1 MAVTHDP
8 ISTCRRP
15 PQHTQHLSTSSS
27 VRPHDLTSKHITHK
41 HYDQGGHYTLIVV
54 SDDFK
59 NISLLERHKIIYN
72 ILNGMLKNEIH
83 ALSITAKTIDEYQ
96 TKY

>member
-1 MAVTHDP
+1 M
-8 ISTCRRP
+8 
-15 PQHTQHLSTSSS
+15 TQDKILQLIQSKLNIEYIDIN
-27 VRPHDLTSKHITHK
+27 DLTSKHITHK

>member
-1 MAVTHDP
+1 MIQNKILQLIQSKLNIEYID
-8 ISTCRRP
+8 IK
-15 PQHTQHLSTSSS
+15 
-27 VRPHDLTSKHITHK
+27 DLTSKHKTHK

-83 ALSITAKTIDEYQ
+83 ALSITAKTIGEYQ

>member
-1 MAVTHDP
+1 M
-8 ISTCRRP
+8 
-15 PQHTQHLSTSSS
+15 TQDKILQLIQSKLNIEYIDIN
-27 VRPHDLTSKHITHK
+27 DLTSKHKTHK

-83 ALSITAKTIDEYQ
+83 ALSITAKTIGEYQ
-96 TKY
+96 TKC

>member
-1 MAVTHDP
+1 MIP
-8 ISTCRRP
+8 KKI
-15 PQHTQHLSTSSS
+15 
-27 VRPHDLTSKHITHK
+27 VRLIQKKLKVKYIDINDLTSKHKTHK
-41 HYDQGGHYTLIVV
+41 NYDGGGHYTLIVV

-72 ILNGMLKNEIH
+72 ILNDMLKKEIH

-96 TKY
+96 SSI

>member
-1 MAVTHDP
+1 M
-8 ISTCRRP
+8 
-15 PQHTQHLSTSSS
+15 TQKKILQLIKSKLNIEYIDIN
-27 VRPHDLTSKHITHK
+27 DLTSKHKTHK

-83 ALSITAKTIDEYQ
+83 ALSITTKTIDEYQ

>member
-1 MAVTHDP
+1 M
-8 ISTCRRP
+8 
-15 PQHTQHLSTSSS
+15 TQDKILQLIQSKLNIEYIDIN
-27 VRPHDLTSKHITHK
+27 DLTSKHITHK

-72 ILNGMLKNEIH
+72 ILNGILNYIFFGFFN
-83 ALSITAKTIDEYQ
+83 SIFFWNIVFFKD
-96 TKY
+96 